1 MTVLPGFQNPLPAAY
16 LGKQA
21 QLAFVVRD
29 LDATLRYWTETLKV
43 GPFVVIERSVGD
55 RKVVH
60 RGAETAMDTTLAF
73 AYMGDVQIEIV
84 HPINASPSPFVEFL
98 ESGKEGLHHVAFWPE
113 DFEAACQYLERTGFR
128 EVCSMFMRD
137 GTRNVA
143 YYDTPEFLGAIVELV
158 PMTPART
165 AYFSRIQRL
174 CAEWDGT
181 TRPVRRFAD
190 RADFLASG
198 EGEA

>member
-1 MTVLPGFQNPLPAAY
+1 MLPATENALPAAY

-43 GPFVVIERSVGD
+43 GPFVVIEKSVGD

-84 HPINASPSPFVEFL
+84 HPINDEPVPLPGVPRERPGGTASPRL
-98 ESGKEGLHHVAFWPE
+98 LAG
-113 DFEAACQYLERTGFR
+113 GFR
-128 EVCSMFMRD
+128 CGLPRISSAPASARSARCTCATEP
-137 GTRNVA
+137 GTSPTTIRRA
-143 YYDTPEFLGAIVELV
+143 
-158 PMTPART
+158 
-165 AYFSRIQRL
+165 FSAPWSSSCR
-174 CAEWDGT
+174 
-181 TRPVRRFAD
+181 
-190 RADFLASG
+190 
-198 EGEA
+198 